1 MSTPSKPPA
10 SRSFTLFWLWISI
23 LIFAASN
30 AVVAKIGELGAM
42 HPTASGHNPISFC
55 NLFFTGNLLAGITL
69 LIVYRKNWRL
79 SELKQVSLKMWI
91 CMFVLILFA
100 GVLAPAFYF
109 IALMLTEVTNVVLIS
124 TIDVPLSLFFAYLF
138 FREKARP
145 LAILGALIAFGGIIL
160 IFLLNQPPMENRM
173 TMKMIDVG
181 NPAVNQFLQTLPKG
195 GEILTTLATLM
206 TIIATQISR
215 SLLRSVSV
223 GVYSV
228 LRMMVGVVLFSIIVM
243 SVFGVHHFDDLFSP
257 FLWGWMIVY
266 GALIIVVG
274 QIMWYKGVKK
284 ASSAD
289 ISMATALTPIAGT
302 LFAYLILGE
311 VPNKAQIIGGIV
323 ILFGI
328 GVSLFGE
335 LRAKRRK
342 VTHERP
348 GSFEGI

>member
-1 MSTPSKPPA
+1 MSTPTKPPA
-10 SRSFTLFWLWISI
+10 PRNLTLFWLWISI

-42 HPTASGHNPISFC
+42 HPTPSGHNPISFC
-55 NLFFTGNLLAGITL
+55 NLFFAGNVLAGITL
-69 LIVYRKNWRL
+69 LIVYRKNWKL
-79 SELKQVSLKMWI
+79 NELKQVPLKLWI
-91 CMFVLILFA
+91 CMLVLILFA

-109 IALMLTEVTNVVLIS
+109 MALMLTEVTNVVLIS

-138 FREKARP
+138 FREKAR
-145 LAILGALIAFGGIIL
+145 LTAVLGALIAFGGIIL
-160 IFLLNQPPMENRM
+160 IFFLNQPPMENRM

-181 NPAVNQFLQTLPKG
+181 NPAVNHFLQMLPKS

-206 TIIATQISR
+206 SIIAVQISR
-215 SLLRSVSV
+215 SLLQSVSV
-223 GVYSV
+223 GIFSV
-228 LRMMVGVVLFSIIVM
+228 LRMIVGVIFFSIIVM
-243 SVFGVHHFDDLFSP
+243 SVFGVHHFDELFSP
-257 FLWGWMIVY
+257 FLWQWMLVY

-274 QIMWYKGVKK
+274 QITWYKGVKK

-311 VPNKAQIIGGIV
+311 IPNKAQIIGGIV
-323 ILFGI
+323 ILIGI
-328 GVSLFGE
+328 GVSLIGE
-335 LRAKRRK
+335 IRAARRK
-342 VTHERP
+342 VTHERS

>member
-1 MSTPSKPPA
+1 MSTPPPKPA
-10 SRSFTLFWLWISI
+10 SRNFTLVWLWISI

-42 HPTASGHNPISFC
+42 HPTPSGHNPISFC
-55 NLFFTGNLLAGITL
+55 NLFFAGNLLAGITL

-79 SELKQVSLKMWI
+79 QELKKVPFKIWI

-124 TIDVPLSLFFAYLF
+124 TIEVPLSLFFAYLF
-138 FREKARP
+138 FREKAR
-145 LAILGALIAFGGIIL
+145 LTAIIGALVAFGGIIL
-160 IFLLNQPPMENRM
+160 IFVLKQPPMQHQM

-181 NPAVNQFLQTLPKG
+181 NPAVNHFLQTLPKG

-206 TIIATQISR
+206 SIVAVQISR
-215 SLLRSVSV
+215 SLLKSVSV
-223 GVYSV
+223 GVFSV
-228 LRMMVGVVLFSIIVM
+228 MRMVVGVILFSIIVM
-243 SVFGVHHFDDLFSP
+243 SVFGVHHFDDLLSP
-257 FLWGWMIVY
+257 FLWEWMLVY

-274 QIMWYKGVKK
+274 QIMWFKGVKK

-311 VPNKAQIIGGIV
+311 IPNKAQIIGGIV
-323 ILFGI
+323 ILIGI
-328 GVSLFGE
+328 AVSLIGE
-335 LRAKRRK
+335 LQAERRK
-342 VTHERP
+342 VKHERP
-348 GSFEGI
+348 GSFEGV

>member
-55 NLFFTGNLLAGITL
+55 NLFFAGNLLAGITL

-181 NPAVNQFLQTLPKG
+181 NPAVNHFLQTLPKG

-342 VTHERP
+342 VMHERP